1 MKARRPVFDYQHTP
15 VHWSKH
21 HGYSVDQNA
30 ASILIPILEPY
41 LNRVMAMAKADL
53 GEKCPPHVAEE
64 VDLFILQEGAHYI
77 QHRRQA
83 QVFYKQYPDL
93 PKYEA
98 ALKQDYEDF
107 LKNKSLKFNTAYCEG
122 FESSGILTARY
133 FFERSDQ
140 FLDGADQSVVD
151 MWAWHL
157 AEELEHRMVCY
168 DVQKLFG
175 GYIARMRG
183 MFFAARHLAKHH
195 SAIANYMLSVDRSQ
209 MTPADVEQSKRQ
221 YKEYKRHMGRFIMPR
236 VLQILSPFYNPKN
249 AIIPPKAAEVLAQL
263 DSKAEAA

>member
-1 MKARRPVFDYQHTP
+1 
-15 VHWSKH
+15 
-21 HGYSVDQNA
+21 
-30 ASILIPILEPY
+30 
-41 LNRVMAMAKADL
+41 
-53 GEKCPPHVAEE
+53 
-64 VDLFILQEGAHYI
+64 
-77 QHRRQA
+77 
-83 QVFYKQYPDL
+83 
-93 PKYEA
+93 
-98 ALKQDYEDF
+98 
-107 LKNKSLKFNTAYCEG
+107 
-122 FESSGILTARY
+122 
-133 FFERSDQ
+133 
-140 FLDGADQSVVD
+140 